1 MIDHPINLFLL
12 YRHWSESLAVWKE
25 FVDEFEISKVSKE
38 VVDEFK
44 VSKEFVDENFEISKL
59 RRMIELAPT
68 HNDCS
73 GKN

>member
-1 MIDHPINLFLL
+1 MIDHPISLFLL

-25 FVDEFEISKVSKE
+25 FVDEFEMSKVSKE

-44 VSKEFVDENFEISKL
+44 VSKELFDENFEISKIK
-59 RRMIELAPT
+59 RMIELAPA
-68 HNDCS
+68 HYDCA